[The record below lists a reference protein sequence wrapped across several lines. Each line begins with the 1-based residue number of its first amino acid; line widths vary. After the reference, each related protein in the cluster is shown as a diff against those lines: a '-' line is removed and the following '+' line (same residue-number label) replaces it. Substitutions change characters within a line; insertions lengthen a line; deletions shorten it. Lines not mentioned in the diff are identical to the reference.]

1 IEVLKL
7 MAMKNAYLNNET
19 QLSGCEQTNITS
31 SALYM
36 LHYPEFSQTC
46 CWAGDSSINNQIGP
60 QQLFDSSY
68 ADTTN
73 LPYYAKLAYFI
84 NAPLKEIEYRRGW
97 RGFAAFVRFRNIHSN
112 IHHVQ
117 YVRFQHSSI

>member
-1 IEVLKL
+1 ME
-7 MAMKNAYLNNET
+7 NAYLNNET
-19 QLSGCEQTNITS
+19 QISGCEQANITS

-36 LHYPEFSQTC
+36 LPYSEFSQTY
-46 CWAGDSSINNQIGP
+46 CWAGDSSINNQIDP
-60 QQLFDSSY
+60 QQLFDCNY
-68 ADTTN
+68 ANSTA

-112 IHHVQ
+112 LHQVQ
-117 YVRFQHSSI
+117 YVRFQHSRI